1 MAVESS
7 VVTQSALFDTR
18 AQALEAARAA
28 VRRARERELTAVP
41 EPSLPGPGPRP
52 LKARERTIGA
62 VTRGRVAVA
71 VPSHG
76 TRARYNQRGEPCRC
90 EACKAANARYMR
102 GYRHRPTGPS
112 LPLAGRGVADVDVKG
127 RVL

>member
-1 MAVESS
+1 MESS
-7 VVTQSALFDTR
+7 GVTQPALFDLR
-18 AQALEAARAA
+18 AQALASARTA
-28 VRRARERELTAVP
+28 VRRAREQALTAVP
-41 EPSLPGPGPRP
+41 EPSTLGGGPR
-52 LKARERTIGA
+52 LMSARERTIGS

-71 VPSHG
+71 LPSHG

-90 EACKAANARYMR
+90 EPCKAANARYMR

-112 LPLAGRGVADVDVKG
+112 LPLAGRDIADVDVKG